1 MLNVEKKTVE
11 GSIVGIASKN
21 VDFEKKKWINKCSTY
36 LEEWATV

>member
-21 VDFEKKKWINKCSTY
+21 VDFEKKNESIN
-36 LEEWATV
+36 VVHI